1 MTDTTASSASPEHGD
16 NTPLHQPEKPGPQ
29 PSADNTSGWEEV
41 TLPGQ
46 LPLAVIS
53 TSADEAVVEK
63 RDRQE
68 HDGNDALP
76 VADGTA
82 DATTIEP
89 DLSSPE
95 PAPED
100 LVQLIQDL
108 NQCND
113 ALLLR
118 VTELEDELERS
129 QLALQAEVERN
140 QVAATGLPTATP
152 PGPVQQ
158 QIAQLLSELDIANDG
173 LRRTTIH
180 NETIHAE
187 LETSQQRVAQ
197 LERECTLLQQRFSD
211 KTTAL
216 QQAEETCRDLK
227 ARLHRQQRY
236 TLQFKAAL
244 EKCLNTAPGST
255 GVGAINTAAP
265 VAREEGQPV
274 TMPRSQQIQPW
285 SGGPGALGDNPS
297 LTQLLRGLRGPG
309 SATTAAEP
317 QQPPLST
324 PPKVG
329 DAVANLP
336 GVAAQA
342 APVPLSPPQEPPAPP
357 AAPDPWLEA
366 PPAAAVEQAT
376 LFTEPS
382 PWGEPVMP
390 VPTAPREVTPIQPA
404 EIPSAVEPI
413 APPPEP
419 QTPVAPAP
427 RATAP
432 VAPALPSYLMGNTA
446 TKSSPSPLVYPLR
459 SQKKITSIAAVELP
473 SFGRPRRR

>member
-16 NTPLHQPEKPGPQ
+16 NTPLPQPEEPGPQ
-29 PSADNTSGWEEV
+29 PSADDTSGWEEV
-41 TLPGQ
+41 PLPGQ

-53 TSADEAVVEK
+53 TTADEAAGDAEDS
-63 RDRQE
+63 RD
-68 HDGNDALP
+68 AFL
-76 VADGTA
+76 VAEGKA
-82 DATTIEP
+82 DATTVEP
-89 DLSSPE
+89 DRSSPE

-140 QVAATGLPTATP
+140 QVAATGLPPATP

-187 LETSQQRVAQ
+187 LETNQQRVAQ

-244 EKCLNTAPGST
+244 EKCLNTAPGPT
-255 GVGAINTAAP
+255 GVGAVNVAAP
-265 VAREEGQPV
+265 VAREAGQPV

-297 LTQLLRGLRGPG
+297 LTQLLRGLRGPAAVTPTEPQPLSG
-309 SATTAAEP
+309 SPTVPTLGGSTDLLAAPAEP
-317 QQPPLST
+317 APVVT
-324 PPKVG
+324 PP
-329 DAVANLP
+329 
-336 GVAAQA
+336 QA
-342 APVPLSPPQEPPAPP
+342 AATPALD
-357 AAPDPWLEA
+357 APDPWLEA
-366 PPAAAVEQAT
+366 SPDPAPAVEQAT

-382 PWGEPVMP
+382 PWGEPVAP
-390 VPTAPREVTPIQPA
+390 VDPPAAPREAPPMPPA
-404 EIPSAVEPI
+404 ATPSAVAPI
-413 APPPEP
+413 APPAE
-419 QTPVAPAP
+419 PVAPATPAP

-432 VAPALPSYLMGNTA
+432 AAPALPSYLLGNTN

-459 SQKKITSIAAVELP
+459 SQKKIASIAAVELP